1 MKANL
6 SVQTKSS
13 SFASGTVGGDWV
25 FYLRDNKGG
34 DATKTITPNA
44 SASFDVEANTT
55 YIAGVQRLDVN
66 EAPLGALIE
75 QQFNTNDDSVLIN
88 TASALSVKVT
98 A

>member
-6 SVQTKSS
+6 SVQTKTS

-34 DATKTITPNA
+34 NATKTITPNM

-55 YIAGVQRLDVN
+55 YVAGVQRLDAN
-66 EAPLGALIE
+66 ESPLGALIE
-75 QQFNTNDDSVLIN
+75 TQFNTNDDSVLID
-88 TASALSVKVT
+88 TASALSVTVT

>member
-13 SFASGTVGGDWV
+13 SFPSGTVGGDWV

-34 DATKTITPNA
+34 NATKTITPNA
-44 SASFDVEANTT
+44 SISFDVEPNTT

-75 QQFNTNDDSVLIN
+75 QQFNTNDDSILIN

-98 A
+98 V